1 MPLVAAAAWT
11 RHADAIKA
19 ASPVT
24 EWLTSSSLRRWNFG
38 WPGQRIDPSAWYS
51 ILQHTV
57 PSLLSLYAVLL
68 VPAAIAAWRSTQR
81 LFWLAVA
88 SAVVLP
94 PLVFMN
100 LYVNHD
106 YYPAAIS
113 PAIAALLGLGC
124 GWVRPWFGRGGSSRR
139 FPASQCCSHGARWSW
154 DEATGCEST
163 AATTILR

>member
-1 MPLVAAAAWT
+1 MAHELEPPALGTSVGRGSASIRVRGT
-11 RHADAIKA
+11 R
-19 ASPVT
+19 S
-24 EWLTSSSLRRWNFG
+24 
-38 WPGQRIDPSAWYS
+38 
-51 ILQHTV
+51 LQHTV
-57 PSLLSLYAVLL
+57 PSLLSLNAVLL

-113 PAIAALLGLGC
+113 PAVRRASGAWVAAGYG
-124 GWVRPWFGRGGSSRR
+124 PSFGRGGSSLRCR
-139 FPASQCCSHGARWSW
+139 AAALLLAWGTLKELR
-154 DEATGCEST
+154 TGLLAAGST
-163 AATTILR
+163 AATTIFR